1 MQRCLYMVA
10 GWLIAGVAGVASP
23 GWAQPASAAHE
34 GATAA
39 GSETRAVLQRYC
51 QGCHNE
57 RAAVGRD
64 TGLTLDTLG
73 AEDPAGAPEQW
84 EKIARRLRNGSMPPA
99 GRPRPSAAVYER
111 TAAWIEARLD
121 AAAAARPNPG
131 RPAVLHRLNR
141 AEYRNAVRDLLALD
155 VDVSSLLPADTS
167 SYGFDNIGD
176 VLGVSPL
183 QLESYLS
190 AANRISRLA
199 VASSPAVAVTAD
211 VYKVSTELTQ
221 TDRLDGMPFGTR
233 GGTRVEH
240 FFPVDGEYE
249 IRVRLARNNYG
260 IVGLR
265 EPHPLEITLDGARVQ
280 LVTAGAGVSSTAAD
294 DRRERYKLQ
303 DDNLHVRVPVQAGP
317 HTVGAAFLK
326 RPSAQVESV
335 RRPFLRALLEHGQSH
350 QIPYIGELVITG
362 PFEPAP
368 PDSTP
373 SRDRIFLCRPAGSGD
388 EAACARRIVTTLAQ
402 RAFRRPATDAELRT
416 LLAFY
421 DEGRRG
427 GSFDSGIERAL
438 TRLLVSPAFLFR
450 LEADPRDVRPGAP
463 YELDDWALASRLSFF
478 LWSSIP
484 DDELLALA
492 AQGRLRDPAVLE
504 RQTRR
509 MLADPRSDALVA
521 NFAGQWLYL
530 RNLSVPQ
537 PDFRLFPDF
546 DDNLRHAFRR
556 ETELLFESIVREDRS
571 VVDLLAADYTF
582 VNERLARHYGM
593 PHVYGDHFRRVST
606 ADHPMRGGL
615 LGQGSF
621 LTVQS
626 LATRTSPVKRGIW
639 ILENILGTV
648 PPDPPPN
655 VPPLA
660 ADASDG
666 RPRSMREAMEAHRAN
681 PTCAACHRL
690 MDPLGLSLENFDA
703 VGQWREVGASNEPID
718 ASGALPDGTRFS
730 GVAELK
736 QALLAH
742 REQFV
747 NTLTEK
753 LLTYALGR
761 GLEHY
766 DAPAV
771 RSITRAAAGR
781 DHRFSALVL
790 GIVESVPF
798 RMRMA
803 GGDARQAQN

>member
-1 MQRCLYMVA
+1 MRRCLQLVA
-10 GWLIAGVAGVASP
+10 VWLIAGVAGAASP
-23 GWAQPASAAHE
+23 GWAQPASPAHE
-34 GATAA
+34 GVAAA
-39 GSETRAVLQRYC
+39 GAETRAVLQRYC

-64 TGLTLDTLG
+64 TGLTLDTLA
-73 AEDPAGAPEQW
+73 AEDPTDAPEQW
-84 EKIARRLRNGSMPPA
+84 EKIVRRLRNGSMPPA
-99 GRPRPSAAVYER
+99 GRPRPGADVYER

-249 IRVRLARNNYG
+249 IRVRLARNSYG

-265 EPHPLEITLDGARVQ
+265 EPHPLEITLDGARVR
-280 LVTAGAGVSSTAAD
+280 LVTAGAGVSSEDAD
-294 DRRERYKLQ
+294 DRGERYKLQ
-303 DDNLHVRVPVQAGP
+303 DDNLHVRLPVQAGP
-317 HTVGAAFLK
+317 RSVGAAFLK

-335 RRPFLRALLEHGQSH
+335 RRPFLRALIEHGQSH
-350 QIPYIGELVITG
+350 QIPYIGEIVVTG
-362 PFEPAP
+362 PFDPAL

-373 SRDRIFLCRPAGSGD
+373 SRDRIFVCRPAGGSD
-388 EAACARRIVTTLAQ
+388 EAACARRIVTTLAR
-402 RAFRRPATDAELRT
+402 RAFRRPATGAELRI
-416 LLAFY
+416 LLDFY
-421 DEGRRG
+421 EEGRRG

-438 TRLLVSPAFLFR
+438 TRMLVSPAFLFR
-450 LEADPRDVRPGAP
+450 LETDPRDVRPGTP

-492 AQGRLRDPAVLE
+492 GEGRLRDPAVLA
-504 RQTRR
+504 QQARR

-556 ETELLFESIVREDRS
+556 ETELLFESIIREDRS

-648 PPDPPPN
+648 PPEPPPN

-660 ADASDG
+660 ADASG
-666 RPRSMREAMEAHRAN
+666 GAPRSMREAMEAHRAN

-703 VGQWREVGASNEPID
+703 VGQWREVGASSEPID
-718 ASGALPDGTRFS
+718 ASGALPDGTRFA

-736 QALLAH
+736 QVLLAH

-771 RSITRAAAGR
+771 RGITRSAAGA

-803 GGDARQAQN
+803 GGDAQHAQN

>member
-1 MQRCLYMVA
+1 MRRCLYWVA
-10 GWLIAGVAGVASP
+10 GWLIAGVAGMASP
-23 GWAQPASAAHE
+23 GWAQPASTAHE
-34 GATAA
+34 SATAA

-51 QGCHNE
+51 QACHNE
-57 RAAVGRD
+57 RSAVGRD
-64 TGLTLDTLG
+64 TGLALETLDAG
-73 AEDPAGAPEQW
+73 DPAGAAEQW
-84 EKIARRLRNGSMPPA
+84 EKIVRRLRNGSMPPA
-99 GRPRPSAAVYER
+99 GRPRPSADVYER
-111 TAAWIEARLD
+111 TADWIEARLD
-121 AAAAARPNPG
+121 AAATARPNPG

-199 VASSPAVAVTAD
+199 VAGSPAVAVSAD

-249 IRVRLARNNYG
+249 IRVRLARNSYG

-265 EPHPLEITLDGARVQ
+265 EPHPLEITLDGERVQ
-280 LVTAGAGVSSTAAD
+280 LATAGAGVSSRDAD

-303 DDNLHVRVPVQAGP
+303 DDNLHVRLPVQAGP
-317 HTVGAAFLK
+317 RTVGAAFLK
-326 RPSAQVESV
+326 RPSAQVETA
-335 RRPFLRALLEHGQSH
+335 RRPFLRALLEQGQSH
-350 QIPYIGELVITG
+350 QIPYIGEVVITG
-362 PFEPAP
+362 PFDPAQ

-373 SRDRIFLCRPAGSGD
+373 SRDRIFLCRPAAGGD
-388 EAACARRIVTTLAQ
+388 EAACARRIVTTLGR
-402 RAFRRPATDAELRT
+402 RAFRRPATDAELGT

-421 DEGRRG
+421 DEGRRDG
-427 GSFDSGIERAL
+427 GFDSGIERAL
-438 TRLLVSPAFLFR
+438 TRMLVSPAFLFR
-450 LEADPRDVRPGAP
+450 LEADPLDARPGTP

-492 AQGRLRDPAVLE
+492 EQGRLRDPAVLA

-509 MLADPRSDALVA
+509 MLADPRSDALIA

-556 ETELLFESIVREDRS
+556 ETELLFESIIREDRS

-582 VNERLARHYGM
+582 VNERLARHYDI

-660 ADASDG
+660 ADATDG
-666 RPRSMREAMEAHRAN
+666 PPRSMREAMEAHRAN

-718 ASGALPDGTRFS
+718 ASGALPDGTSFS
-730 GVAELK
+730 GVAELR
-736 QALLAH
+736 QVLLAH
-742 REQFV
+742 RGQFV

-771 RSITRAAAGR
+771 RSITRAAASR

-803 GGDARQAQN
+803 GGDAQRAQN

>member
-10 GWLIAGVAGVASP
+10 GWLIAGVAGVTSP

-450 LEADPRDVRPGAP
+450 LEADSRDVRPGAP